1 MTMSKSI
8 HLHLG
13 ESKRRFHYPVRSK
26 LSNTSF
32 KVRYVPSRKIT
43 TWEKKYRK
51 VKAMEKI
58 QCIGKKKKKKILV
71 DAGKGTKISL
81 NSTGA
86 IFQMKRFLFS
96 MG

>member
-58 QCIGKKKKKKILV
+58 QCIGGKKKLLV
-71 DAGKGTKISL
+71 HAGKGTKISL

-96 MG
+96 KG

>member
-1 MTMSKSI
+1 MSKNI

-13 ESKRRFHYPVRSK
+13 ESKRRFLYPVRSK

-51 VKAMEKI
+51 FKALEKM
-58 QCIGKKKKKKILV
+58 QCIGKKNILV
-71 DAGKGTKISL
+71 DAEKGTKISL

-86 IFQMKRFLFS
+86 KISF
-96 MG
+96 

>member
-13 ESKRRFHYPVRSK
+13 ESKRRFLYPVRSK

-58 QCIGKKKKKKILV
+58 QCIGKKKKILV

-96 MG
+96 KG